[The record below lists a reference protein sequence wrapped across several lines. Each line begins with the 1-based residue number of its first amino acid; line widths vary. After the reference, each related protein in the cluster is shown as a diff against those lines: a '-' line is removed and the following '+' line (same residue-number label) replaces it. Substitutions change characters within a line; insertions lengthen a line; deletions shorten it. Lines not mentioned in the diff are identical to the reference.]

1 MLDYCKPKTEE
12 YSIMSE
18 KILIIDDDLDTLRLV
33 GLMLQ
38 RQGYQI
44 SAATNGQQG
53 LDKAFEEDPD
63 LILLDIMMPDMDG
76 YEVTRR
82 LRRNP
87 STMETPILMFT
98 AKTQLDDKV
107 IGFEVGANDYLTKPT
122 HPSELQARV
131 KTLLTRA
138 GEKKEIGAISGGNE
152 NHGYVIGVLGARGG
166 LGTTSLA
173 VNLAASLQART
184 KSDVIVAEML
194 PGQGT
199 LSLEMGASNTTG
211 LTNLLAV
218 TKINE
223 ITREKVRDGLVG
235 HPSGVKFLLASDRP
249 RDMHLI
255 NQTANYEFV
264 IKRLTSL
271 ARFVVLDLG
280 VGLQPFAEKI
290 LPLCNEIMIVIEGVP
305 NTIIHATA
313 LIDDIAALGLS
324 KKTIEVVLNNRM
336 RSDTVLPSSQVQTK
350 LGHEIITTLTPAPEL
365 FVQAT
370 RMQTPAVVCQPDSL
384 TARQIL
390 KLVDFVIEREALPR

>member
-1 MLDYCKPKTEE
+1 
-12 YSIMSE
+12 MSE

-53 LDKAFEEDPD
+53 LDKAFEEYPD

-131 KTLLTRA
+131 KTLLSRA
-138 GEKKEIGAISGGNE
+138 NEKKEVAAKDGSGSQ
-152 NHGYVIGVLGARGG
+152 GYVIGVLGARGG
-166 LGTTSLA
+166 LGTTTLA

-184 KSDVIVAEML
+184 RSDVIVAEML
-194 PGQGT
+194 PGQGALALDLGAADSHGLAEL
-199 LSLEMGASNTTG
+199 LSI
-211 LTNLLAV
+211 

-223 ITREKVRDGLVG
+223 ITREKVNDALVG
-235 HPSGVKFLLASDRP
+235 HVSGLKLLLASDRP

-255 NQTANYEFV
+255 NQTANYEFL
-264 IKRLTSL
+264 IRRLASL
-271 ARFVVLDLG
+271 SRFLVLDLG
-280 VGLQPFAEKI
+280 VGLQPFADKI
-290 LPLCNEIMIVIEGVP
+290 LPMCDEIMIVIEGVP
-305 NTIIHATA
+305 NTIIHAKA
-313 LIDDIAALGLS
+313 LIEDSVALGLQ
-324 KKTIEVVLNNRM
+324 KNCVHVLLNNRV
-336 RSDTVLPSSQVQTK
+336 RSDTQLPASQVQNK
-350 LGHEIITTLTPAPEL
+350 LEHEILTTLTPAPEL

-370 RMQTPAVVCQPDSL
+370 RMQTPAVICQPDSL
-384 TARQIL
+384 TARQIT
-390 KLVDFVIEREALPR
+390 KLVDFITERETLPR

>member
-1 MLDYCKPKTEE
+1 
-12 YSIMSE
+12 MSE

-63 LILLDIMMPDMDG
+63 LILLDVMMPDMDG

-98 AKTQLDDKV
+98 AKSQLDDKV

-131 KTLLTRA
+131 KTLLSRA
-138 GEKKEIGAISGGNE
+138 MEKRGAYGDE
-152 NHGYVIGVLGARGG
+152 NGKHGYVIGVLGARGG
-166 LGTTSLA
+166 LGATALA
-173 VNLAASLQART
+173 VNLAAGLQART
-184 KSDVIVAEML
+184 KSDVIITEML
-194 PGQGT
+194 PGQGA
-199 LSLEMGASNTTG
+199 LSLDMGINHAAG
-211 LTNLLAV
+211 LADLLSLDKV
-218 TKINE
+218 TEIN
-223 ITREKVRDGLVG
+223 RDKVRDSLAG
-235 HPSGVKFLLASDRP
+235 HPSGLKFLLASDRP
-249 RDMHLI
+249 RDMHLV
-255 NQTANYEFV
+255 NQTANYEMMV
-264 IKRLTSL
+264 KRLAGL

-280 VGLQPFAEKI
+280 VGLQPFAEKT
-290 LPLCNEIMIVIEGVP
+290 LRLCDDLLVVIEGVP
-305 NTIIHATA
+305 NTIIRATA
-313 LIDDIAALGLS
+313 LIDDIAALGIS
-324 KKTIEVVLNNRM
+324 RKNVYVVLNNRI
-336 RSDTVLPSSQVQTK
+336 RTETQLASSQVQTQ

-370 RMQTPAVVCQPDSL
+370 RMQTPAIVCQPDSL
-384 TARQIL
+384 TARQIM
-390 KLVDFVIEREALPR
+390 KLVDLMIERETLPR

>member
-1 MLDYCKPKTEE
+1 
-12 YSIMSE
+12 MSE

-53 LDKAFEEDPD
+53 LDKAFDEDPD

-131 KTLLTRA
+131 KTLLSRA
-138 GEKKEIGAISGGNE
+138 TDKKENAGAAGKEE
-152 NHGYVIGVLGARGG
+152 NRGYVIGVLGARGG
-166 LGTTSLA
+166 VGTTSLA
-173 VNLAASLQART
+173 VNVAAGLHART
-184 KSDVIVAEML
+184 KSDVILTEML
-194 PGQGT
+194 PGQGA
-199 LSLEMGASNTTG
+199 LSLDMGVTNPTG
-211 LTNLLAV
+211 LSELLSLN
-218 TKINE
+218 KLNE
-223 ITREKVRDGLVG
+223 LTSDKVRGSLASHPTGL
-235 HPSGVKFLLASDRP
+235 KFLLASDRP

-255 NQTANYEFV
+255 NQIANYEIV
-264 IKRLTSL
+264 IKRLNRL

-280 VGLQPFAEKI
+280 VGLQPFAEKT
-290 LPLCNEIMIVIEGVP
+290 LPLCNEIVIVIEGVP

-313 LIDDIAALGLS
+313 LIDDVAAYGIS
-324 KKTIEVVLNNRM
+324 KKNIQVVLNNRI
-336 RSDTVLPSSQVQTK
+336 RSDTILPSSQVQNK
-350 LGHEIITTLTPAPEL
+350 LGHEIVTTLTPAPEL
-365 FVQAT
+365 FVQST

-384 TARQIL
+384 TARQIM
-390 KLVDFVIEREALPR
+390 KLVDYIVEQEALPR

>member
-1 MLDYCKPKTEE
+1 
-12 YSIMSE
+12 MSE

-131 KTLLTRA
+131 KTLLSRA
-138 GEKKEIGAISGGNE
+138 NDKKESGGTAKDDS
-152 NHGYVIGVLGARGG
+152 HGYVIGVLGARGG
-166 LGTTSLA
+166 LGTTTLA
-173 VNLAASLQART
+173 VNLAAALHSRT
-184 KSDVIVAEML
+184 KSEVIVAEML
-194 PGQGT
+194 PGQGALALDLGAT
-199 LSLEMGASNTTG
+199 SPKGLVDLLSVSK
-211 LTNLLAV
+211 LTEV
-218 TKINE
+218 T
-223 ITREKVRDGLVG
+223 RDKVRDSLVG
-235 HPSGVKFLLASDRP
+235 HPSGVKLLLASDRP
-249 RDMHLI
+249 RDMHLV
-255 NQTANYEFV
+255 NQIANYEML
-264 IKRLTSL
+264 IKRLTGM

-290 LPLCNEIMIVIEGVP
+290 LPLCNDILVVIEGVP

-313 LIDDIAALGLS
+313 LVDDIAALGIS
-324 KKTIEVVLNNRM
+324 KKNIHVLLNNRM
-336 RSDTVLPSSQVQTK
+336 RSDTQLPSSQVQTK
-350 LGHEIITTLTPAPEL
+350 LQHEIIGTLTPAPEL

-384 TARQIL
+384 TTRQFL
-390 KLVDFVIEREALPR
+390 KLVDFFTEREALPR

>member
-1 MLDYCKPKTEE
+1 
-12 YSIMSE
+12 MSE

-53 LDKAFEEDPD
+53 LDKAFDEDPD
-63 LILLDIMMPDMDG
+63 MILLDLMMPDMDG

-82 LRRNP
+82 LRSNP

-131 KTLLTRA
+131 KALLARA
-138 GEKKEIGAISGGNE
+138 NEKKGSLPSGREGSQ
-152 NHGYVIGVLGARGG
+152 GFVIGVLSVRGG
-166 LGTTSLA
+166 LGATTLA
-173 VNLAASLQART
+173 VNLATGLHTRT

-194 PGQGT
+194 PGRGA
-199 LSLEMGASNTTG
+199 LALE
-211 LTNLLAV
+211 L
-218 TKINE
+218 
-223 ITREKVRDGLVG
+223 
-235 HPSGVKFLLASDRP
+235 GVKSSAGLSDLLSSTKLSDISHDSIKSSFVQHGSGLKLLLASDRP
-249 RDMHLI
+249 RDMHLVAQ
-255 NQTANYEFV
+255 NANYEALV
-264 IKRLTSL
+264 SKLGSL

-280 VGLQPFAEKI
+280 AGLQPFTQNVLAHCDEM
-290 LPLCNEIMIVIEGVP
+290 LVVLEGNP
-305 NTIIHATA
+305 NTIINTKA
-313 LIDDIAALGLS
+313 LIEDLVAFGVNAKNLS
-324 KKTIEVVLNNRM
+324 VILNNRI
-336 RSDTVLPSSQVQTK
+336 RSDTQLPTSQVQAK

-370 RMQTPAVVCQPDSL
+370 RMQTPAILCQPDSL
-384 TARQIL
+384 TTRQIN
-390 KLVDFVIEREALPR
+390 KIVDFMAEREALPR

>member
-1 MLDYCKPKTEE
+1 
-12 YSIMSE
+12 MSE

-53 LDKAFEEDPD
+53 LDKAFEEYPD

-131 KTLLTRA
+131 KTLLSRA
-138 GEKKEIGAISGGNE
+138 SEKKEVAATDGSGSR
-152 NHGYVIGVLGARGG
+152 GYVIGVLGARGG

-184 KSDVIVAEML
+184 RSDVIVAEML
-194 PGQGT
+194 PGQGSLALDLGAVDSHGLAEL
-199 LSLEMGASNTTG
+199 LSI
-211 LTNLLAV
+211 

-223 ITREKVRDGLVG
+223 ISREKVHDALVSHVSGL
-235 HPSGVKFLLASDRP
+235 KLLLSSDRP

-255 NQTANYEFV
+255 NQTANYEFL
-264 IKRLTSL
+264 IRRLASL
-271 ARFVVLDLG
+271 SRFLVLDLG

-290 LPLCNEIMIVIEGVP
+290 LHMCDEVIIVIEGVP
-305 NTIIHATA
+305 NTIIHAKA
-313 LIDDIAALGLS
+313 LIEDIGALGVQ
-324 KKTIEVVLNNRM
+324 KKCVHVVLNNRV
-336 RSDTVLPSSQVQTK
+336 RSDTQLPSSQVQNK
-350 LGHEIITTLTPAPEL
+350 LEHEIITTLTPAPEL

-370 RMQTPAVVCQPDSL
+370 RMQTPAVICQPDSL
-384 TARQIL
+384 TARQIT
-390 KLVDFVIEREALPR
+390 KLVDFITERETLPR

>member
-1 MLDYCKPKTEE
+1 
-12 YSIMSE
+12 MSE

-82 LRRNP
+82 LRKNP

-131 KTLLTRA
+131 KTLLSR
-138 GEKKEIGAISGGNE
+138 GGDKKEAAGASKDE
-152 NHGYVIGVLGARGG
+152 NRGYVIGVLGARGG
-166 LGTTSLA
+166 LGTTTLA
-173 VNLAASLQART
+173 VNLAASLHSRT
-184 KSDVIVAEML
+184 KSEVIVAEML
-194 PGQGT
+194 PGQGA
-199 LSLEMGASNTTG
+199 LALDLGASNPGG
-211 LTNLLAV
+211 LVELLGIN
-218 TKINE
+218 KLNE
-223 ITREKVRDGLVG
+223 ITREKVREVLVG
-235 HPSGVKFLLASDRP
+235 DPSGLKLLLSSDRP

-255 NQTANYEFV
+255 NQIANYEMV
-264 IKRLTSL
+264 IKRLAAL

-280 VGLQPFAEKI
+280 VGIQPFAEKV
-290 LPLCNEIMIVIEGVP
+290 LPLCNDTLIAIEGVP
-305 NTIIHATA
+305 NTIIHAKA
-313 LIDDIAALGLS
+313 LIDDIAALGIS
-324 KKTIEVVLNNRM
+324 RKSIHVVLNNRV
-336 RSDTVLPSSQVQTK
+336 RSDTQLPSSQVQTR
-350 LGHEIITTLTPAPEL
+350 LGHEIISTLTPAPEL

-370 RMQTPAVVCQPDSL
+370 RMQTPAVLCQPESL
-384 TARQIL
+384 TARQIQ
-390 KLVDFVIEREALPR
+390 KLVEFFTEREALPR

>member
-1 MLDYCKPKTEE
+1 
-12 YSIMSE
+12 MSE

-63 LILLDIMMPDMDG
+63 LILLDVMMPDMDG

-122 HPSELQARV
+122 HPSELQTRV
-131 KTLLTRA
+131 KALLSRA
-138 GEKKEIGAISGGNE
+138 DIKKEGVGAIKSNNE
-152 NHGYVIGVLGARGG
+152 GFVIGVLGARGG
-166 LGTTSLA
+166 LGTTTLA

-184 KSDVIVAEML
+184 KSEVIVAEMQ
-194 PGQGT
+194 PGQGALALDLGIT
-199 LSLEMGASNTTG
+199 SSKGLVDLLSL
-211 LTNLLAV
+211 
-218 TKINE
+218 TKLNE
-223 ITREKVRDGLVG
+223 LTREKVHDTIDS
-235 HPSGVKFLLASDRP
+235 HPSGLKLLLASDRP

-255 NQTANYEFV
+255 NQIVNYELI
-264 IKRLTSL
+264 IKRISSL

-280 VGLQPFAEKI
+280 MGLQPYAGKI
-290 LPLCNEIMIVIEGVP
+290 LPLCDEILVVLEGVP
-305 NTIIHATA
+305 NTIIHTKA
-313 LIDDIAALGLS
+313 LLDDIAALGVS
-324 KKTIEVVLNNRM
+324 KKKIHVLLNNRI
-336 RSDTVLPSSQVQTK
+336 RSDTQLPSSQVQTK
-350 LGHEIITTLTPAPEL
+350 LEHEIISTLTPAPEL

-370 RMQTPAVVCQPDSL
+370 RVQTPAVLCQPESL
-384 TARQIL
+384 TTRQIG
-390 KLVDFVIEREALPR
+390 KLVDFMTEREALPR